1 MSSIASGPEP
11 KATPNRGATTA
22 LVLLALV
29 AIGVGGFG
37 VYRMLTQMDQL
48 NVQIDDMR
56 EVVQQT
62 AEDAEAAR
70 LRAAEAEESARTA
83 AVSRDRAE
91 GDAERARQHADDAD
105 QRADDADQRAGVS
118 DQRAAAAENTAFE
131 AREDARRSRERAEE
145 IRRVADAE
153 MNRLAEALG
162 KIADTRRTALGL
174 VMSLDEGYL
183 KFDFDAAELRPASRE
198 LLSRIGGILL
208 TADDFAITVSGHTDA
223 RGTEEYNQGLSERR
237 ARAVADY
244 LVDAGLAADRFT
256 VQGLGKSQLRDP
268 GNNEEAH
275 SRNRRVEL
283 GLVNSR
289 VIR

>member
-1 MSSIASGPEP
+1 MSSIAPGPEP
-11 KATPNRGATTA
+11 KATSDRGATTA
-22 LVLLALV
+22 IVLLVLV

-48 NVQIDDMR
+48 NVQIDEMR

-70 LRAAEAEESARTA
+70 LRAAEAEQSARSA
-83 AVSRDRAE
+83 AVSRGQAE

-105 QRADDADQRAGVS
+105 LRADDADLRADEADQRAVVS
-118 DQRAAAAENTAFE
+118 DQRAAAAEKTAFE

-223 RGTEEYNQGLSERR
+223 RGTEAYNQGLSERR

-268 GNNEEAH
+268 GIT
-275 SRNRRVEL
+275 RRHTPGTGE
-283 GLVNSR
+283 
-289 VIR
+289 